1 MAKAAKDTLNES
13 EESIDLLIQV
23 WVRFIIAFYSLLVF
37 FVDPNQSGLA
47 KLVVD
52 KLLISYCLYSACLL
66 FIYDMQNI
74 RKFASKYI
82 AHWIDT
88 LFFVCLVAMTGGI
101 ESVYFYF
108 FFFPIIVASFSW
120 GFKEGIKVT
129 AASVLLCA
137 LISLSLVLI
146 HRSYDTDDLI
156 ETLVRP
162 IYLVIFGYMI
172 AYWGGG
178 RIVLNK
184 RLLLL
189 REISTNWNPRFGS
202 DHAIKINLGRLVN
215 FYDASRGFIVLERE
229 DSIPRYVI
237 HSFDYSKQDS
247 QVGPKEIEVT
257 TAKELL
263 SLPRG
268 IAVSYENSSSNSLRS
283 FNKFVS
289 FDVNTLES
297 SERYLRECK
306 ALSSLFDDE
315 SFISVPYKQQG
326 VASGRLFLIAHDKE
340 FNRSDV
346 AFTKQVADVIS
357 SVIVNM
363 QLIENLISEAS
374 GQERLRISLDVHD
387 TTIQPY
393 IGLTLALDAL
403 LLEFNSDTKL
413 AEKINEIIRMAN
425 MTIHD
430 LRSYKDTLREKSLMR
445 GEVLMSAIKNQGERL
460 HRFYGIQVDI
470 SGAVD
475 PNLSGEVAEAAFQII
490 KEGLSNILR
499 HTNSKKAM
507 VSVHESNG
515 YLQLEISNETDGS
528 FPPSQFMPKSISERA
543 RIFNGDALV
552 NINLDGYTVV
562 RVKLP
567 LGQEQL

>member
-1 MAKAAKDTLNES
+1 MARQAKNAFNES
-13 EESIDLLIQV
+13 EESIDLIIQV

-37 FVDPNQSGLA
+37 FVDPNQSGFA
-47 KLVVD
+47 KIVVD

-66 FIYDMQNI
+66 FVYDMQNI
-74 RKFASKYI
+74 RKFVTRYA

-88 LFFVCLVAMTGGI
+88 LFFIFLVGLTGGA

-120 GFKEGIKVT
+120 GFTEGIRVT

-137 LISLSLVLI
+137 AASLALGFM
-146 HRSYDTDDLI
+146 HHPYDLA
-156 ETLVRP
+156 ETLLRP
-162 IYLVIFGYMI
+162 TYLIVFGYMI

-178 RIVLNK
+178 RVVLNR
-184 RLLLL
+184 RLSLLK
-189 REISTNWNPRFGS
+189 EISTNWNPRFGS
-202 DHAIKINLGRLVN
+202 DHAIRVNLGRLVN
-215 FYDASRGFIVLERE
+215 FYDAYRCFIVLERE
-229 DSIPRYVI
+229 DKLPKYVM
-237 HSFDYSKQDS
+237 HSFDYQKKDAPD
-247 QVGPKEIEVT
+247 GAKEIEIT

-263 SLPRG
+263 SLPRS
-268 IAVSYENSSSNSLRS
+268 IAISYENTSPNSLRS
-283 FNKFVS
+283 FNKFIS
-289 FDVNTLES
+289 YDVNTLEA
-297 SERYLRECK
+297 SERYLREAK
-306 ALSSLFDDE
+306 SLSSLFDDE

-326 VASGRLFLIAHDKE
+326 VSTGRLYLIAHQKE

-346 AFTKQVADVIS
+346 SFTKQVADVIS
-357 SVIVNM
+357 SVIDNM

-403 LLEFNSDTKL
+403 LIEFNSDPHL
-413 AEKINEIIRMAN
+413 AGRINEIIKMAN

-460 HRFYGIQVDI
+460 QRFYGIQLDF
-470 SGAVD
+470 SGSVD
-475 PNLSGEVAEAAFQII
+475 PNLPGNIAEAAFQII

-499 HTNSKKAM
+499 HTNAKKAM
-507 VSVHESNG
+507 VSISENENNLYV
-515 YLQLEISNETDGS
+515 EICNETDVT
-528 FPPSQFMPKSISERA
+528 FPPAQFMPKSIFERVK
-543 RIFNGDALV
+543 IFSGEAIV
-552 NINLDGYTVV
+552 HTNLDGFTVV
-562 RVKLP
+562 RVKIP
-567 LGQEQL
+567 LGKEQL

>member
-1 MAKAAKDTLNES
+1 MASKDAFNEG

-23 WVRFIIAFYSLLVF
+23 WIRFIIAFYSLLVF
-37 FVDPNQSGLA
+37 FVEPNPSGWA
-47 KLVVD
+47 KVVVD

-66 FIYDMQNI
+66 FVYDMQNI
-74 RKFASKYI
+74 RKFASKYL

-88 LFFVCLVAMTGGI
+88 LFFACLVSMTGGI

-120 GFKEGIKVT
+120 GMKEGIKVT
-129 AASVLLCA
+129 ATSVVLCA
-137 LISLSLVLI
+137 VVSLGYVLI
-146 HRSYDTDDLI
+146 KQSYATGNLI

-162 IYLVIFGYMI
+162 LYLIIFGYMI

-178 RIVLNK
+178 RIVLNR

-189 REISTNWNPRFGS
+189 KEISTNWNPRFGAN
-202 DHAIKINLGRLVN
+202 HAIKINLGRLVS
-215 FYDASRGFIVLERE
+215 FYEASRGFVVLERE
-229 DSIPRYVI
+229 DSLPKYVM
-237 HSFDYSKQDS
+237 HSFDYRKKDS
-247 QVGPKEIEVT
+247 QDAPKEIEVT

-263 SLPRG
+263 TLPRSF
-268 IAVSYENSSSNSLRS
+268 AVAYANSSSNSFSS

-289 FDVNTLES
+289 FDVHTLES

-326 VASGRLFLIAHDKE
+326 VTSGRLFLIAHGKE
-340 FNRSDV
+340 FSRSDV
-346 AFTKQVADVIS
+346 SFTKQVADVIS
-357 SVIVNM
+357 SVIDNM

-403 LLEFNSDTKL
+403 LLEFNSDTHL
-413 AEKINEIIRMAN
+413 AGRINEIIKMAN

-445 GEVLMSAIKNQGERL
+445 GEVLMSAIKSQGERL
-460 HRFYGIQVDI
+460 QRFYGIHVDF
-470 SGAVD
+470 SGSVD
-475 PNLSGEVAEAAFQII
+475 PNLSGKLAEAAFQIV

-507 VSVHESNG
+507 VKVCENG
-515 YLQLEISNETDGS
+515 DYLLLEISNETDTH

-543 RIFNGDALV
+543 RIFHGEALV
-552 NINLDGYTVV
+552 NINIDGYTVV
-562 RVKLP
+562 SVKLP

>member
-1 MAKAAKDTLNES
+1 MVKVVKDAFNES
-13 EESIDLLIQV
+13 EESVDLLIQV

-37 FVDPNQSGLA
+37 FVDPNQTGLA
-47 KLVVD
+47 KQVVD

-66 FIYDMQNI
+66 FVYDMQNI

-120 GFKEGIKVT
+120 GLKEGIKVT
-129 AASVLLCA
+129 AASVVLCA
-137 LISLSLVLI
+137 VVSLSLVLI
-146 HRSYDTDDLI
+146 HQAYDSDDLS
-156 ETLVRP
+156 ETLMRP

-178 RIVLNK
+178 RIVLNR

-189 REISTNWNPRFGS
+189 KEISTNWNPRFGS
-202 DHAIKINLGRLVN
+202 DHAIKINLGRLVS
-215 FYDASRGFIVLERE
+215 FYDASRGFVVLERE
-229 DSIPRYVI
+229 DGVPKYVM
-237 HSFDYSKQDS
+237 HSFDYHKKDS
-247 QVGPKEIEVT
+247 HEGAKEIEAT

-263 SLPRG
+263 CLPRS
-268 IAVSYENSSSNSLRS
+268 IAVSYENTSANSLRS
-283 FNKFVS
+283 FNKFIS
-289 FDVNTLES
+289 YDVNTLES
-297 SERYLRECK
+297 SERYLRESK
-306 ALSSLFDDE
+306 SLSSLFDDE

-326 VASGRLFLIAHDKE
+326 VSSGRLYLISRDKE

-357 SVIVNM
+357 SVIDNM

-403 LLEFNSDTKL
+403 LLEFHSDQLL
-413 AEKINEIIRMAN
+413 ASRVNEIIKMAN

-445 GEVLMSAIKNQGERL
+445 GEVLISAIKNQGERL
-460 HRFYGIQVDI
+460 HRFYGIQVDF
-470 SGAVD
+470 SGSVD
-475 PNLSGEVAEAAFQII
+475 PNLSGKVAEAAFQIA

-507 VSVHESNG
+507 VNLIQNEG
-515 YLQLEISNETDGS
+515 YLILEISNETDGS
-528 FPPSQFMPKSISERA
+528 FPPAQFIPKSISERA
-543 RIFNGDALV
+543 KIFNGEALV
-552 NINLDGYTVV
+552 NINIDGYTVV